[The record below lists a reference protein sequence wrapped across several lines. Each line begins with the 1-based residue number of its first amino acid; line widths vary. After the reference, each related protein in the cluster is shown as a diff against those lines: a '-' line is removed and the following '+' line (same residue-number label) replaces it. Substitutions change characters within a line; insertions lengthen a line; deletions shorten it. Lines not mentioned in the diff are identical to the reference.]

1 MTPDFK
7 IKWKVADD
15 NVGMSVARR
24 ANEIPA
30 SAFQAVNPIYILLF
44 GLAFSALWTF
54 LGTHGLE
61 PSTPFKFA
69 LGLLQLGLGFVAL
82 WYGAR
87 VADARGMVGVEWLLL
102 AYLLHT
108 TGELCLSPVG
118 LVDDYQALARPP
130 GEHGDGRLVPHD
142 RDCSVPRRHHRPVHA
157 RRRQRGSGCRD
168 SAPLRHRPYLRQR
181 LRHHRHRRRRRR
193 AALFLPRA
201 VAETMDARRRGSPL
215 A

>member
-1 MTPDFK
+1 M
-7 IKWKVADD
+7 
-15 NVGMSVARR
+15 
-24 ANEIPA
+24 
-30 SAFQAVNPIYILLF
+30 
-44 GLAFSALWTF
+44 AFSALWTF

-118 LVDDYQALARPP
+118 LSMITKLSPAHLVSTVIGGWFLTTALAEFLGGMIAQFTRV
-130 GEHGDGRLVPHD
+130 GDSEGTAAVIPALRNGSHL
-142 RDCSVPRRHHRPVHA
+142 RR
-157 RRRQRGSGCRD
+157 
-168 SAPLRHRPYLRQR
+168 R

-193 AALFLPRA
+193 AGLLLPGS
-201 VAETMDARRRGSPL
+201 VAEAMDARGRGGFVVRFRL
-215 A
+215 AD